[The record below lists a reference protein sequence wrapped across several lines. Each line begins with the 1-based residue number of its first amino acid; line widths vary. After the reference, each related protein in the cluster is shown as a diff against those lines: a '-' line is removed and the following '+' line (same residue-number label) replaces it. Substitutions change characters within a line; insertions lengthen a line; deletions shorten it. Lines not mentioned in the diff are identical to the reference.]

1 MKRGL
6 GTAQPAWYAY
16 NQGSEAFVIVSG
28 DDRMADIL
36 GYSTE
41 GAFRTG
47 DMPAGLKA
55 LLDAYAAQAGI
66 SAKQEKHPTGDG
78 RST

>member
-1 MKRGL
+1 
-6 GTAQPAWYAY
+6 
-16 NQGSEAFVIVSG
+16 
-28 DDRMADIL
+28 MADIL

-55 LLDAYAAQAGI
+55 LLDAYAA
-66 SAKQEKHPTGDG
+66 
-78 RST
+78 